1 MNSEYRMNEI
11 ISIFDQLHSI
21 GKKLHV
27 WKRRRI
33 PNLKVFQNVSYNS
46 WCNFKSYIDKT
57 YEVDPSASFQWV
69 QSDRKIEDRL
79 LECIHIKVGYTI
91 YFSGYDNK
99 VELIFDHES
108 LSELQG
114 VLCEKLHELNDQKG
128 SNEIGLLTE
137 MHGTLDVKFF
147 KYSQYEHDIIPYLG
161 DEIQSF
167 YKSVIQQIQ
176 SDLDCGLYLLHG
188 KPGTGKTSFIKSV
201 LSKVDKQAIFI
212 PPSMAE
218 YLASPDLI
226 GLLSDYSGSILIIE
240 DAEKILMKRE
250 GDNSNAVS
258 TILNLSDGFTSDFL
272 NLNIICTFNTEIDE
286 IDPAL
291 LRKGRLKWMQK
302 FNKLDKKTIESL
314 IEKYGLK
321 LDTVQSMTLAELWN
335 NGDPVQT
342 PHKKRVGF

>member
-1 MNSEYRMNEI
+1 MMG
-11 ISIFDQLHSI
+11 IFDQLHSI

-33 PNLKVFQNVSYNS
+33 PNLKVFQNVAYNS
-46 WCNFKSYIDKT
+46 WCNFKSYIDET

-69 QSDRKIEDRL
+69 QSDRKIEDSL
-79 LECIHIKVGYTI
+79 LECIHIKDGYTI

-108 LSELQG
+108 LSKLQG
-114 VLCEKLHELNDQKG
+114 VLCEKLHDLNNQTRTD
-128 SNEIGLLTE
+128 EIGLLTE
-137 MHGTLDVKFF
+137 IHGILEVNFF
-147 KYSQYEHDIIPYLG
+147 KYKQYEHDVIPFLG

-167 YKSVIQQIQ
+167 YKTVIQQIQ
-176 SDLDCGLYLLHG
+176 SDHNCGIYLLHG

-218 YLASPDLI
+218 HLASPDLI

-272 NLNIICTFNTEIDE
+272 NLNIICTFNTEITE

-291 LRKGRLKWMQK
+291 LRKGRLKGMQE
-302 FNKLDKKTIESL
+302 FNELDEKSIASL
-314 IEKYGLK
+314 IEKFGLK
-321 LDTVQSMTLAELWN
+321 LDTLQSMTLAELWN
-335 NGDPVQT
+335 SGSPIKKPQ
-342 PHKKRVGF
+342 KKRVGF